1 MEEELRTHIQHRAGD
16 LERSGLPRAE
26 AERRARIEFGAYQ
39 RFKEECREAMGTH
52 LFETLIQD
60 VRYGMRMLRK
70 SPGFTC
76 VAVLT
81 LALGIGA
88 NTAIFSV
95 VNTVLL
101 APVPYRDADRLV
113 VVWGSNPHQTDD
125 IFPVSAAVFSTWK
138 TENHVFEE
146 MAASTDD
153 LDVITGS
160 GEPEMVTG
168 YDFSA
173 DYFHVIGATPELGR
187 TFLREEDQPGGP
199 NVAVLSDKIW
209 RRRFNAD
216 AGIIGKSIQLGNSPY
231 TVVGVM
237 PPNFRY
243 PDKVEIWTPLALPAS
258 AASNWKDRY
267 LRVLARL
274 KPGVTI
280 EQAQAQMSA
289 LAERL
294 AREHPDTN
302 TGEGVILRPIRR
314 QIAGDIRTP
323 LLVLLGAVGF
333 VLLIACVNV
342 ANLLLAR
349 AAAREREIAIR
360 TALGAGRLRLMRQ
373 MLTESALI
381 SLAGGAAGLLLAYWS
396 NRFLLDLFPND
407 ISNLSIPTVEAIPVD
422 VRVLAFTIGATF
434 LTGVVF
440 GLVPAVRSSRRDV
453 NQSLKESGRMPM
465 AGSRER
471 RFRNALVVA
480 ELSLSIVLL
489 IGAGLLIRSFHRL
502 MEGDLGFRPEN
513 VLALEAFPSPAKYP
527 AKEPEKLRAFVDHS
541 VENLRAI
548 PGVESAGAINFLPLT
563 GFWGPQDFTV
573 EGRPAPPKGQ
583 EPSADN
589 RVVTP
594 DYFRTMGIP
603 LLRGRAF
610 TAADSPGSPHVAII
624 SASLARRFW
633 GAEDPLGK
641 RLNLGDAANPDWAE
655 IIGVVGDV
663 HSFGLEEKLHD
674 DLYRPFSQVY
684 FPIVAFTVRAK
695 GDPTKLTAAAKAAIW
710 AVNPEQPFYK
720 IIRVETLAAEA
731 IALRRVSML
740 LLTVF
745 SGIALLLAA
754 IGIYGVLSYAVAQ
767 RTHEIGIRAALG
779 AQPRDV
785 LRLVLGD
792 GMRLALIGIGI
803 GIAAS
808 FALTRL
814 MVSLLYGLS
823 ASDPLTF
830 AGVATLVSGVALV
843 ACYLPARRAMK
854 VDPMVALRYE

>member
-1 MEEELRTHIQHRAGD
+1 MMQTLLQD
-16 LERSGLPRAE
+16 L
-26 AERRARIEFGAYQ
+26 
-39 RFKEECREAMGTH
+39 
-52 LFETLIQD
+52 
-60 VRYGMRMLRK
+60 RYGIRMLAK
-70 SPGFTC
+70 SPGFTA

-88 NTAIFSV
+88 NTSIFSV

-101 APVPYRDADRLV
+101 APLPYKDSGRLV
-113 VVWGSNPHQTDD
+113 MVWGTNPREK
-125 IFPVSAAVFSTWK
+125 IFPVSPAVFSTWK
-138 TENHVFEE
+138 AENHLFEQI
-146 MAASTDD
+146 AASTDD
-153 LDVITGS
+153 LDTITGS
-160 GEPEMVTG
+160 GEPEMVIG

-173 DYFHVIGATPELGR
+173 DYFHVLGAKPELGR
-187 TFLREEDQPGGP
+187 TFLPEEDRPGGP
-199 NVAVLSDKIW
+199 NVAVLSDNIW
-209 RRRFNAD
+209 RRRFSAD
-216 AGIIGKSIQLGNSPY
+216 PSIIGKTIQLGNAPF

-237 PPNFRY
+237 PPSFRY

-258 AASNWKDRY
+258 ASANWKDRY
-267 LRVLARL
+267 LRVIARL
-274 KPGVTI
+274 KPGVTLD
-280 EQAQAQMSA
+280 EAQAQMSA

-302 TGEGVILRPIRR
+302 TGEGVLLNPLRQ

-360 TALGAGRLRLMRQ
+360 TALGAGRLRLLRQ
-373 MLTESALI
+373 MLTESALL

-396 NRFLLDLFPND
+396 TGFLLSLFPNN
-407 ISNLSIPTVEAIPVD
+407 IANLSIPTVQAIPID
-422 VRVLAFTIGATF
+422 ARVLAFTIAATL
-434 LTGVVF
+434 LTGFLF
-440 GLVPAVRSSRRDV
+440 GLVPALRSSRLDV
-453 NQSLKESGRMPM
+453 NQTLKESGRTPM

-471 RFRNALVVA
+471 RFRNVLVVA
-480 ELSLSIVLL
+480 EIALSFVLL
-489 IGAGLLIRSFHRL
+489 IGAGLLIKSFSRL
-502 MEGDLGFRPEN
+502 TQGDLGFRTDN
-513 VLALEAFPSPAKYP
+513 ILALEAFPSPAKYP
-527 AKEPEKLRAFVDHS
+527 EKEPEKLRAYVDRS

-563 GFWGPQDFTV
+563 GFWGLQEFTV

-583 EPSADN
+583 EPTADN

-594 DYFRTMGIP
+594 DYFKTMGIP
-603 LLRGRAF
+603 LQRGRAF
-610 TAADSPGSPHVAII
+610 VTADGPDSPHVAII

-633 GAEDPLGK
+633 NGEDPVGK
-641 RLNLGDAANPDWAE
+641 RLNLGDSAKPDWNE
-655 IIGVVGDV
+655 IVGVVGDV

-695 GDPTKLTAAAKAAIW
+695 GDPAQITAAAKAAIW

-720 IIRVETLAAEA
+720 VIAMETLAAES

-745 SGIALLLAA
+745 SSIALLLAA

-767 RTHEIGIRAALG
+767 RTHEMGIRAVLG
-779 AQPRDV
+779 AQQRDV

-792 GMRLALIGIGI
+792 GMRLALAGLAIGL
-803 GIAAS
+803 AAS
-808 FALTRL
+808 LALTRL
-814 MVSLLYGLS
+814 MVSLLYGVG
-823 ASDPLTF
+823 AADPLTF
-830 AGVATLVSGVALV
+830 AGVAALSTGVALL
-843 ACYLPARRAMK
+843 ACYLPARRAMR